1 MKEHLTK
8 ITNNFHSLIIPAKCS
23 IIDLDTVVNTPVIQR
38 KSIKKTN
45 KLKKKPKQAKT
56 KVHNGKKVKYFNCL
70 FKFEKVAE
78 RALLYITITVYM
90 FGLQ

>member
-1 MKEHLTK
+1 M
-8 ITNNFHSLIIPAKCS
+8 FHHRSWHGRKYACNPAK
-23 IIDLDTVVNTPVIQR
+23 
-38 KSIKKTN
+38 KYKKTN
-45 KLKKKPKQAKT
+45 KLKKKHKQAKT

-78 RALLYITITVYM
+78 RALLYITITVYL